1 MNVLLL
7 ILIGAVAGYFATR
20 LMRINA
26 DPLTTV
32 AIGIAGALVGG
43 IVLQGALAIL
53 GALAGL
59 AGAVLGAVL
68 LIWLW
73 QNLRKKK

>member
-1 MNVLLL
+1 VHVLLL
-7 ILIGAVAGYFATR
+7 ILIGALAGYFATR
-20 LMRINA
+20 LMRIRT

-43 IVLQGALAIL
+43 FVLQGALAIL

-73 QNLRKKK
+73 QSWQKKK